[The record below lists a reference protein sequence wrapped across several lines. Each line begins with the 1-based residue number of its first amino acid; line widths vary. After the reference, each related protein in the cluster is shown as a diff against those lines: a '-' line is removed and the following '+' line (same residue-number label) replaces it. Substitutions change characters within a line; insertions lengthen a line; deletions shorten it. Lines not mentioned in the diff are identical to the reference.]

1 LILKKYVVGGGGMDW
16 IYLAE
21 NRVKQQADVNMVI
34 KK

>member
-1 LILKKYVVGGGGMDW
+1 LIHKKYVVGGEGMNW

-21 NRVKQQADVNMVI
+21 NGVKQQADVNMVM